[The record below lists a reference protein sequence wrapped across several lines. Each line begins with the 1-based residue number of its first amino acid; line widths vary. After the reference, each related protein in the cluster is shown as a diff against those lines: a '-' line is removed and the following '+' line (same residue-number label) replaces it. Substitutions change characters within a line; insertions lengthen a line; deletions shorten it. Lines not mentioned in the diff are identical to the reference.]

1 MTVWLHWIGA
11 VHYSIESFIAEAEK
25 MGVSRRITALNL
37 RKMEWGDK
45 VYCVLRGKGEF
56 HPVVFGYFFVETI
69 YGIQTKDL
77 IPEIVNKVYYV
88 ADPLDLQDE
97 KRGCGD
103 LQPGGLYATTTATVE
118 ELADAS
124 EEPQVRGGLKV
135 LPKPWPVIVGM
146 PPFRGFRPFDEERFL
161 ADCSES
167 KTRPRLRNMYYA

>member
-1 MTVWLHWIGA
+1 MITWLHWVGA
-11 VHYSIESFIAEAEK
+11 VHYSIKSFIAEANK
-25 MGVSRRITALNL
+25 MGVSRRVAAPVLKRMN
-37 RKMEWGDK
+37 WGDK
-45 VYCVLRGKGEF
+45 IYCAIREKGEI

-77 IPEIVNKVYYV
+77 IPEIETKVYYV

-103 LQPGGLYATTTATVE
+103 LEPGGLYATTTATVE

-124 EEPQVRGGLKV
+124 QEPQVRGGLKV
-135 LPKPWPVIVGM
+135 LPKPWPVLVGM
-146 PPFRGFRPFDEERFL
+146 PPFRGFRPFDEARFL
-161 ADCSES
+161 TDVISS